1 MVRVSQS
8 ALEMALNDFRELR
21 YTRAVV
27 SLFESFLVAKSLEA
41 RPGDGEATIEQ
52 VNDAVTRLFVLDASN
67 PLGRLYPFRYDWL
80 NPNDSGRKTVWNNT
94 TRGSKLATSI
104 FKNEGVRRGEDIR
117 NGLRSDASV
126 IVSDALAERG
136 HRRPSAEALICL
148 LLRDHEFSANSD
160 WRDAERVLLERFAL
174 TADDLENV
182 SIRPSPG
189 CPLLG
194 SPEWDLARLP
204 DSLAPPAA
212 VRSVAVG
219 QQTTASSPADE
230 LEPVIL
236 DRRVE
241 RMLRLAVTSYRFVML
256 VGPPGTGKGRLVRWI
271 ADEVA
276 GDPTALGFGEGFRP
290 DPVWITP
297 DDTWSAFELI
307 GGLVPAEDGRLRW
320 SNGFVPDAL
329 RQNRWLVL
337 DEANRADLDRIMGPL
352 LTWLAEEE
360 VQIGRTD
367 PHSGVPILL
376 GWSQSGSSMMESDD
390 VGRSMRFLA
399 GRDWRMIGTYNPQDA
414 MRVFRFGLALSRR
427 FVVVPVPT
435 ISPGQFDEL
444 LRTQHPGIEDP
455 VLVAI
460 LGLYSAHYSDPETSL
475 GPAVFLR
482 IARYLEPGTESNSL
496 AEKLAEGYVLSVGKY
511 LATYGDETL
520 QMLGSRIL
528 DDEEVCTEDQWQ
540 WVLSQRHTIS

>member
-1 MVRVSQS
+1 MRVSQR

-41 RPGDGEATIEQ
+41 QRGGEEARIEQ
-52 VNDAVTRLFVLDASN
+52 VNEAVRRLFVLDASN
-67 PLGRLYPFRYDWL
+67 PLGRLYPFRYDWRNL
-80 NPNDSGRKTVWNNT
+80 NDSGRKTVWNNT

-104 FKNEGVRRGEDIR
+104 FRDDGVRYGEDLR
-117 NGLRSDASV
+117 NGLRSDASS
-126 IVSDALAERG
+126 IVRDTLAETG
-136 HRRPSAEALICL
+136 HRRPSTAALICL
-148 LLRDHEFSANSD
+148 LLRERDFAAGSEWH
-160 WRDAERVLLERFAL
+160 DAERVLLEQFAL
-174 TADDLENV
+174 TEGDLDNI
-182 SIRPSPG
+182 SIRRSPG

-194 SPEWDLARLP
+194 SPEWDIAQLP
-204 DSLAPPAA
+204 DGLAPPAA
-212 VRSVAVG
+212 VRSTAVSRPPSA
-219 QQTTASSPADE
+219 TTPTDE

-241 RMLRLAVTSYRFVML
+241 RMLRRAVTSYSFVML

-271 ADEVA
+271 ADQVA
-276 GDPTALGFGEGFRP
+276 DDPTALGFEAGFRP
-290 DPVWITP
+290 DPVWVTP

-307 GGLVPAEDGRLRW
+307 GGLAPAADGTLRW
-320 SNGFVPDAL
+320 SNGFILDAL

-352 LTWLAEEE
+352 LTWLADEE

-367 PHSGVPILL
+367 PHTGVPVLL
-376 GWSQSGSSMMESDD
+376 GWSQSASSMAESDD
-390 VGRSMRFLA
+390 AGGSMRFLA
-399 GRDWRMIGTYNPQDA
+399 GQDWRMIGTYNPQDA

-435 ISPGQFDEL
+435 ITPGQFEEL
-444 LRTQHPGIEDP
+444 MRTHHPGIEDP

-460 LGLYSAHYSDPETSL
+460 LGLYSAHCSEPETSL

-482 IARYLEPGTESNSL
+482 IARYLEPSAESNSL
-496 AEKLAEGYVLSVGKY
+496 AEQLAEGYVLNVGKY
-511 LATYGDETL
+511 LATYSDETL
-520 QMLGSRIL
+520 QMLGHRIL
-528 DDEEVCTEDQWQ
+528 DDEEVYTEVQWQ
-540 WVLSQRHTIS
+540 WILSQRHMLS